1 MSSDDFMTKAMEQ
14 AKELQM
20 KIAQALGESD
30 KLRDT
35 LMEQARQSADVTNEQ
50 TKAALDNLETAMKSG
65 SEFLQKFL
73 RGDTSN

>member
-1 MSSDDFMTKAMEQ
+1 VSSDDFMTKAMEQ
-14 AKELQM
+14 AKELQA

-35 LMEQARQSADVTNEQ
+35 LMDQARQSADVTNEQ
-50 TKAALDNLETAMKSG
+50 TKAALDNLESAMKSG

-73 RGDTSN
+73 RGDQ